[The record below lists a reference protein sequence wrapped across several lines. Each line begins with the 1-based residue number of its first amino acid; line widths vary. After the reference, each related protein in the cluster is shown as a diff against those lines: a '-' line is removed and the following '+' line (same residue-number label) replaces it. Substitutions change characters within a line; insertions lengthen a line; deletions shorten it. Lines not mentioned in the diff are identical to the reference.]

1 MQLYATQPNINAKI
15 ILVVTSGCL
24 FCPSAPSG
32 ETVYLMNKQGKGVCY
47 RFVIDLG
54 SLEENDGF
62 IARIK
67 YIKQPFSS
75 FGTML
80 VCDWL
85 AVALF
90 ELFGIF
96 VTEFK
101 TTCRRKCKIFIFF
114 LVVKKFIPQ

>member
-1 MQLYATQPNINAKI
+1 MHLQL
-15 ILVVTSGCL
+15 
-24 FCPSAPSG
+24 G
-32 ETVYLMNKQGKGVCY
+32 ETVCLMNKQGKSVCC

-54 SLEENDGF
+54 SLEENDAF

-80 VCDWL
+80 VCDWS

-90 ELFGIF
+90 ELFGIS
-96 VTEFK
+96 VSEFK
-101 TTCRRKCKIFIFF
+101 TTCRQKCEIFHFLSCCQKIYSTITPSYD
-114 LVVKKFIPQ
+114 KF